1 MNKRFLALAVA
12 AVAVVAIAAAAVLL
26 MNGGEKHNDPS
37 HTIASGDKV
46 SVDYI
51 GTYYAYYGEAYSAV
65 FDTSIQSVAEDESA
79 FKSNDYSKRPAYS
92 PLEFEVDDG
101 KLLKKFND
109 AVVGHKAGDVVR
121 AYLTAEEG
129 YSAPVESGTLPVA
142 GNRLARSYYTTSSVF
157 SSIYG
162 DVKLVPNVPMEFT
175 TTGGWPGIATLY
187 DDNMVT
193 LLLVPAAGETYK
205 AFDNGKTTA
214 YYAVTAVEDDSVV
227 FDIDIRNPVYVDGR
241 SIQMVKL
248 DMVTKSAYV
257 TGIDG
262 SGLQY
267 KTGGERYNQP
277 LFFEIRIVSV
287 NA

>member
-12 AVAVVAIAAAAVLL
+12 AVAVVAIIAAAVLL
-26 MNGGEKHNDPS
+26 MNGGEKHTDPS
-37 HTIASGDKV
+37 HTIVSGDKV

-51 GTYYAYYGEAYSAV
+51 GTYYAYYGEANCAV

-79 FKSNDYSKRPAYS
+79 FKSCDYSKRPAYS

-121 AYLTAEEG
+121 TYLTAEEG
-129 YSAPVESGTLPVA
+129 YVAPVESGTLSVS
-142 GNRLARSYYTTSSVF
+142 GNSLSRSYHTTSSVF
-157 SSIYG
+157 SSLYG
-162 DVKLVPNVPMEFT
+162 DVKLVPNVPAELT

-193 LLLVPAAGETYK
+193 LLLTPVAGETYK

-214 YYAVTAVEDDSVV
+214 YYVVTAVEDDSIT
-227 FDIDIRNPVYVDGR
+227 FDIDVRNPVYVDGN

-248 DMVTKSAYV
+248 DMVKKADYI

-262 SGLQY
+262 SSLQY

-277 LFFEIRIVSV
+277 LYFEIRIVSV